1 MSTLPKPMDLSD
13 MLQHRLDA
21 HRAVRHLEVARA
33 KKQRKADRLFMA
45 GLALAAVA
53 SAVAFSVGV
62 KHPTSTLPPAPVS
75 PAGSYDPQG
84 QF

>member
-1 MSTLPKPMDLSD
+1 MDLSD